1 MRKYGKTWEN
11 MRKYGKIWKNV
22 GKYDRPGQPTDDNI
36 IRRMRFAC
44 WITKATNVH
53 SEYVTHYFSTAV
65 VVKLTRL
72 CVMLYVRVHCLTCCL

>member
-1 MRKYGKTWEN
+1 M
-11 MRKYGKIWKNV
+11 
-22 GKYDRPGQPTDDNI
+22 YDRAVQATDDNI

-44 WITKATNVH
+44 WITKATIIH

-72 CVMLYVRVHCLTCCL
+72 FVMSYLHCLSCCL